1 MGLVK
6 MAVQLIISLVI
17 VLGIIFLVP
26 GLPPY
31 TELEAVHPT
40 PVRPLRGPLGPKGN
54 VLNKAEKLF
63 EGEIPG
69 PEGLEPSPTDPGV
82 FYATLEGGK
91 IAEISDNGNK
101 MKIIAN
107 LGDADKCAADL
118 RKCSRP
124 LGIRFD
130 RNGNLIIADAYLGIF
145 SINLENGITFGFNL
159 DLIN

>member
-1 MGLVK
+1 MT
-6 MAVQLIISLVI
+6 VQMTINLIFVLVI
-17 VLGIIFLVP
+17 IFFVP

-40 PVRPLRGPLGPKGN
+40 PVRPLRGPLDPKGN

-63 EGEIPG
+63 EGELPG

-82 FYATLEGGK
+82 FYTTLESGQIAK
-91 IAEISDNGNK
+91 IYDNCSK
-101 MKIIAN
+101 MKIITN
-107 LGDADKCAADL
+107 LSDADRCAADK

-130 RNGNLIIADAYLGIF
+130 RNGKLIIADANLGIF
-145 SINLENGITFGFNL
+145 SINLENGITKEFH
-159 DLIN
+159 